1 MSLLLKRDSLTA
13 RLRGAT
19 ALLALFVTALS
30 SVGCQTGG
38 ALSASDK
45 PPDPLAH
52 ITRVTYSRGDN
63 GTVVKVYGSRR
74 FEHTSYKL
82 SDPLRIAIEIPNVV
96 LDFVPKR
103 VNLNE
108 SSITHLNV
116 VRFDKVKSV
125 RIELELIAD
134 VPFKITQKQ
143 RYLEVLVSDSSTSK
157 AAERISAAAKMAG
170 SGGLEQDRLQGDVL
184 NSMKSEIETLT
195 QDNFE
200 TRKARVEAEEENNS
214 LKLQLEEAH
223 RQLEE
228 ATALTRTMEERIDFM
243 AKKLSEIQEK
253 IARQMP
259 ELSAGGTA
267 GAFAAA
273 PLPTPIRSASGEG
286 GDDRQETVEINEM
299 VNGWLE
305 AWNQKDLQAYSAY
318 YSDDFRAGNLSRKWW
333 MGDKKVKFARDGDI
347 EVTAQN
353 LKVTVEMEEAVV
365 LFEQRY
371 QSQAYRDNGLKI
383 MKLTKKDGS
392 WKIVS
397 ESWKPL

>member
-1 MSLLLKRDSLTA
+1 MSLSLKRDSLTA
-13 RLRGAT
+13 RLRSAT
-19 ALLALFVTALS
+19 AIVALFLTALF

-45 PPDPLAH
+45 SPDPLAH

-63 GTVVKVYGSRR
+63 GTLVKVYGSRR

-103 VNLNE
+103 VNLSD
-108 SSITHLNV
+108 SSVTHLNV
-116 VRFDKVKSV
+116 VRFDKVNSV
-125 RIELELIAD
+125 RIELELFTD

-143 RYLEVLVSDSSTSK
+143 RFLQVLVADIPLAKT
-157 AAERISAAAKMAG
+157 ADRTSAAAKRAG
-170 SGGLEQDRLQGDVL
+170 IGGMEKDRLQSGVL
-184 NSMKSEIETLT
+184 DSMKSEIETLT
-195 QDNFE
+195 QENFE
-200 TRKARVEAEEENNS
+200 NRKARVEAEEDNIS

-253 IARQMP
+253 IALQMP
-259 ELSAGGTA
+259 ELSVTGTA
-267 GAFAAA
+267 GALVAT
-273 PLPTPIRSASGEG
+273 PLPTPIRSDSGEG
-286 GDDRQETVEINEM
+286 GDNRQKTIEINEM
-299 VNGWLE
+299 VDGWLE

-318 YSDDFRAGNLSRKWW
+318 YSDDFRVGNLSRKWW
-333 MGDKKVKFARDGDI
+333 LGDKKIKFARDGDI
-347 EVTAQN
+347 EVTAEN
-353 LKVTVEMEEAVV
+353 RKVTVEMEEAVV
-365 LFEQRY
+365 VFEQRY
-371 QSQAYRDNGLKI
+371 RSQAYRDNGLKI
-383 MKLTKKDGS
+383 MRLTKKDGS